1 MSINAWRCTKDWE
14 QVWEP
19 ELCCPTAPLPH
30 RAGGD
35 HPCSWIFRTVWW
47 FLLQRSTVATP
58 MLVNVFFHICW
69 WWKLYF
75 DGTRRAFEFCL
86 KRTWHMD
93 LLAVQ
98 ASALAIDAY
107 LTHLN
112 SSLSLLALQIKIIF
126 FSLSLPLL
134 QFLLAGL
141 VPLFAHLTSSSGS

>member
-1 MSINAWRCTKDWE
+1 
-14 QVWEP
+14 
-19 ELCCPTAPLPH
+19 
-30 RAGGD
+30 
-35 HPCSWIFRTVWW
+35 
-47 FLLQRSTVATP
+47 
-58 MLVNVFFHICW
+58 
-69 WWKLYF
+69 
-75 DGTRRAFEFCL
+75 
-86 KRTWHMD
+86 MD

-112 SSLSLLALQIKIIF
+112 SSLSLLALQIKIVF